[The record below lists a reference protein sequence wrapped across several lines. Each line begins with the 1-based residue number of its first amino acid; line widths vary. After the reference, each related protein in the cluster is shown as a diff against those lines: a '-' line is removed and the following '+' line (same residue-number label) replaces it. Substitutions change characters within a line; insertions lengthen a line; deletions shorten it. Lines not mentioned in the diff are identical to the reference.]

1 MMDRLGVT
9 KVNCED
15 LWGFTDITLSPSRIP
30 NHNDGQV
37 GSYQS

>member
-9 KVNCED
+9 KVSCEG
-15 LWGFTDITLSPSRIP
+15 LWGFIDMTLSPSRIP

-37 GSYQS
+37 ESYQS